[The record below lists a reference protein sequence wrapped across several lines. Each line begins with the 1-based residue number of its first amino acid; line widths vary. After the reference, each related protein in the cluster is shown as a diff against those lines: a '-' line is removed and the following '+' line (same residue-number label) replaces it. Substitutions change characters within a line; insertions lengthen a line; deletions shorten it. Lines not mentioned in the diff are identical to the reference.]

1 MNARKL
7 KLIRLMLY
15 SFLEKRNSKLSYRY
29 HYAIAFLIIS
39 CLAAACVTS
48 MFQSDLLEKSQLFLE
63 IFLLAIFILEFAL
76 RVFGSGATGTYG
88 SNGGLKKY
96 LQRPHMIIDI
106 TVIVSSL
113 LVVVL
118 LHINISMQVKRRAYL
133 LQMFKVVR
141 LDRHRGAFASFI
153 LVFKKHRNELLTCWY
168 MGFLVVLLLS
178 FLGFAIETKHDNV
191 NDHLFNSFYW
201 GVISLTTIG
210 YGDIVPEKPAAKIL
224 ICFFALF
231 GALFLALPAGIIG
244 SGFALQVSEQQKEK
258 HVSRRRR
265 PAAELLQSY
274 WRKYAAD
281 NDIECTWQP
290 YLQGMEKNYEIM
302 KKKYEEKFSAFKE
315 EKFSLLDDHVEKIH
329 TFWFPRKSLTVAEK
343 NAIRFIRYLKWVTAS
358 RKFKQARRPY
368 DERDILASFSSSQ
381 VEILAKLK
389 EINKEIQSQA
399 KENELQFMK
408 ILNLEKEVKK
418 TNKLLRQLFEEDQDI
433 SDDIY
438 NLQRNESLINYRMKY
453 KSSVDRDFYF
463 SQISEGN
470 LLQKEN
476 PRKDSIKNEVNFLSS
491 IKQKKCS
498 YEERDENELHEIYVR
513 SLRTMLRNFQ
523 LETIETKSIKNN

>member
-153 LVFKKHRNELLTCWY
+153 LVFKKHRN
-168 MGFLVVLLLS
+168 
-178 FLGFAIETKHDNV
+178 
-191 NDHLFNSFYW
+191 
-201 GVISLTTIG
+201 ISLTTIG

>member
-1 MNARKL
+1 MKARKL

-15 SFLEKRNSKLSYRY
+15 SFLEKRNSTFSYRY

-48 MFQSDLLEKSQLFLE
+48 MFQSDPLEKSQLFLE
-63 IFLLAIFILEFAL
+63 ILLLAIFILEFGL

-88 SNGGLKKY
+88 SNGGLKKF

-106 TVIVSSL
+106 AVIISSL

-118 LHINISMQVKRRAYL
+118 LHIKISMQVKRKVYL
-133 LQMFKVVR
+133 LQLFKVVR

-178 FLGFAIETKHDNV
+178 FLGFAIETKHDKV

-210 YGDIVPEKPAAKIL
+210 YGDIVPEKPAEKIL

-290 YLQGMEKNYEIM
+290 YLQGMEKNYDIM
-302 KKKYEEKFSAFKE
+302 RKKYEEKFSTFKE
-315 EKFSLLDDHVEKIH
+315 EKFLLLDDHVEKIH

-358 RKFKQARRPY
+358 RKFKNS
-368 DERDILASFSSSQ
+368 ITG
-381 VEILAKLK
+381 K
-389 EINKEIQSQA
+389 
-399 KENELQFMK
+399 
-408 ILNLEKEVKK
+408 
-418 TNKLLRQLFEEDQDI
+418 
-433 SDDIY
+433 
-438 NLQRNESLINYRMKY
+438 
-453 KSSVDRDFYF
+453 
-463 SQISEGN
+463 
-470 LLQKEN
+470 
-476 PRKDSIKNEVNFLSS
+476 RK
-491 IKQKKCS
+491 
-498 YEERDENELHEIYVR
+498 
-513 SLRTMLRNFQ
+513 
-523 LETIETKSIKNN
+523 